1 MTEDDTV
8 KLLRECNSGIKMG
21 VATIDDV
28 LEKVEDKGLYKHI
41 YCSNGSATKEKN
53 RIPSQRRWH
62 T

>member
-28 LEKVEDKGLYKHI
+28 LE
-41 YCSNGSATKEKN
+41 
-53 RIPSQRRWH
+53 RWKIRDCINC
-62 T
+62 